1 MMTRSVNISSKKSLY
16 FNELARFGQFI
27 EYTLFRSPFLL
38 PKVPIWS
45 PFHSKSG
52 PHFEKLRSPSH
63 VGAVT
68 LILSVF
74 SYIVFTF
81 LYSHIVV
88 YVHFLPGPKTQG
100 ILCQGSL
107 VCCFVKNGGDNN
119 VVICCWMLSVF
130 SYIVFICLYFHIF
143 VLCISISVSFCC
155 FLIFCIFRF
164 FVPLVHGARDC
175 LLLWTPFKKNS
186 PHHCCQSFLKMKVF
200 RWWCCRMAPALKT

>member
-1 MMTRSVNISSKKSLY
+1 MTHDSCSCLATFIRFGVSIHTSGLVCWRDCHTKIDSSKQLRLVQVAIFPPLSSSLR
-16 FNELARFGQFI
+16 FPKVARQHRLKIHFEKNSCQNLSQKMFTFFQWISTFQSIYQIYAFFGP
-27 EYTLFRSPFLL
+27 LFLL
-38 PKVPIWS
+38 PKAPFWS

-81 LYSHIVV
+81 LYSHTVV

-107 VCCFVKNGGDNN
+107 VCCFVKNSC
-119 VVICCWMLSVF
+119 IF
-130 SYIVFICLYFHIF
+130 SLFPKFLYF
-143 VLCISISVSFCC
+143 
-155 FLIFCIFRF
+155 
-164 FVPLVHGARDC
+164 
-175 LLLWTPFKKNS
+175 
-186 PHHCCQSFLKMKVF
+186 
-200 RWWCCRMAPALKT
+200 

>member
-1 MMTRSVNISSKKSLY
+1 MNISSKKSLY

-52 PHFEKLRSPSH
+52 PHFEKFRSPSH

-74 SYIVFTF
+74 SYIVF
-81 LYSHIVV
+81 I
-88 YVHFLPGPKTQG
+88 
-100 ILCQGSL
+100 
-107 VCCFVKNGGDNN
+107 
-119 VVICCWMLSVF
+119 W
-130 SYIVFICLYFHIF
+130 LYFHIDVF
-143 VLCISISVSFCC
+143 CISISVSFCC

-164 FVPLVHGARDC
+164 LY
-175 LLLWTPFKKNS
+175 LLY
-186 PHHCCQSFLKMKVF
+186 
-200 RWWCCRMAPALKT
+200 MAPEIVCYCELRLKKKHPT